1 MKRRE
6 YLKEY
11 RQKYKSKLNEY
22 HKKYYHS
29 KKKKNEE
36 EKDARPF
43 GQITG
48 IKDDHTVDDEEI
60 KSIDLG
66 KNNESDNN
74 NDSGNDSNNESN
86 KEKKKKKNTLMYLL
100 LQKK

>member
-1 MKRRE
+1 MKRQE

-11 RQKYKSKLNEY
+11 RQKNKSRLNEY

-36 EKDARPF
+36 EKDAHPF
-43 GQITG
+43 GSMTEV
-48 IKDDHTVDDEEI
+48 KDDHTVDDEEI

-74 NDSGNDSNNESN
+74 KDSDNDSNNESDN
-86 KEKKKKKNTLMYLL
+86 EKEKEEYIMYLL
-100 LQKK
+100 L